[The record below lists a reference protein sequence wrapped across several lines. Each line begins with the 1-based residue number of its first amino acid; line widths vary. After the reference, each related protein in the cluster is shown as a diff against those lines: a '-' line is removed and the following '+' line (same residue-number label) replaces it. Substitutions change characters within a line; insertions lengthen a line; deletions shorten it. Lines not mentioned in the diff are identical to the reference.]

1 MAQAGI
7 IPKFIF
13 FVFPLE
19 NILKIK
25 LQNMWG
31 IYLDGKL
38 LNTGTKEYMDY
49 LKETWD
55 DENLIIKE
63 TKRNVES
70 GTKK

>member
-1 MAQAGI
+1 
-7 IPKFIF
+7 
-13 FVFPLE
+13 
-19 NILKIK
+19 
-25 LQNMWG
+25 MWG